1 MKHHKTLSRIG
12 SRFYKQFKNTTRTR
26 EPNGNPFQEHKIN
39 PWETHFKN
47 MNQIEHQQVIPT
59 D

>member
-1 MKHHKTLSRIG
+1 MDT
-12 SRFYKQFKNTTRTR
+12 FKNWIKIL
-26 EPNGNPFQEHKIN
+26 QAIKEHKSRN